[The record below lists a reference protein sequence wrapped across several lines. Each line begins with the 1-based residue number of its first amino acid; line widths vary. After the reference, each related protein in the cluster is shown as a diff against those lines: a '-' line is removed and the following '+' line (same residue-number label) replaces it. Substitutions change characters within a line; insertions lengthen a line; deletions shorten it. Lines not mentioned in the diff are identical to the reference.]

1 MKPLLEKNQEVLIT
15 IKRLGINGEGIGYY
29 KKQAVF
35 VDGVMP
41 GEQVVLK
48 VTDVMNTYSKGEVV
62 RVKVKSENRV
72 RPFCKHFDTCGG
84 CQIQHIEYKEQL
96 RLKEEM
102 LSQSFERYAGLDIS
116 TIKFNKMI
124 GMNNNTH
131 YRNKSQMPVKNTKS
145 GITTGLYKKE
155 SNEIVEITECP
166 VHNENINRVNQE
178 ILEICDKHE
187 IFAFDP
193 QTMRGLLRYI
203 VVRVSNFSDELQV
216 TLVITIFNKALIEA
230 AKDIINIPGVISVGI
245 SKNRDVKNI
254 EIFGE
259 EVEILEGKNYLTEGI
274 GDILYEL
281 KPKAFYQLNPIQA
294 IKLYAEVKKH
304 LDFTKDKVIVDA
316 YSGAGAISMYLASDA
331 EKIIGIDVA
340 KQSIYSAK
348 HNVKLNKANNVS
360 FEEGEVKD
368 VLPKL
373 FTKETKPDVVIFDP
387 PRSGLDEKTLEF
399 LVKKKIKKLIYISCN
414 PSTLAKNIK
423 ILSKSYDVDSV
434 TPLDMFPHTSHI
446 ESITILT
453 KK

>member
-41 GEQVVLK
+41 GEQVVIK
-48 VTDVMNTYSKGEVV
+48 ITEVMNSYSKGQVV

-72 RPFCKHFDTCGG
+72 KPFCKHFGSCGG
-84 CQIQHIEYKEQL
+84 CQIQHIDYKTQL
-96 RLKEEM
+96 SLKEEM
-102 LSQSFERYAGLDIS
+102 LLQSFDRYTDLDLS
-116 TIKFNKMI
+116 TITFNPMI
-124 GMNNNTH
+124 GMNNNKH
-131 YRNKSQMPVKNTKS
+131 YRYKSQMPVRNTKS

-155 SNEIVEITECP
+155 SNDLVEITECP
-166 VHNENINRVNQE
+166 VHNENINRVNEE
-178 ILEICDKHE
+178 ILDICDKHE

-193 QTMRGLLRYI
+193 LTMRGLLRYV
-203 VVRVSNFSDELQV
+203 VVRVSNFTEELQV

-230 AKDIINIPGVISVGI
+230 AKDIINIPGVVSVGI

-259 EVEILEGKNYLTEGI
+259 EVEILEGKNSITEGI
-274 GDILYEL
+274 GDIRYEL
-281 KPKAFYQLNPIQA
+281 KPKAFYQLNPEQA
-294 IKLYAEVKKH
+294 IKLYKKVKDH
-304 LDFTKDKVIVDA
+304 LNFEKDKVIVDA
-316 YSGAGAISMYLASDA
+316 YSGAGAISMYLSPYA

-348 HNVKLNKANNVS
+348 HNIKVNKTSNVS

-368 VLPKL
+368 VLPNIFKGSL
-373 FTKETKPDVVIFDP
+373 KPDVIIFDP
-387 PRSGLDEKTLEF
+387 PRSGLDDKTIDF
-399 LVKKKIKKLIYISCN
+399 LLKKQINKIIYISCN
-414 PSTLAKNIK
+414 PSTLAKNIGK
-423 ILSKSYDVDSV
+423 LSKNYIVKSV

-446 ESITILT
+446 ESITLLT